1 MKILNNYRSLL
12 AGFMGGLVLMGIGC
26 GVGFFEIQSID
37 FCGQKEISAEEF
49 KPHTV
54 EAQLPKSDNIL
65 IYSHNR
71 GFSVEADESLDKN
84 TAVLYTKA
92 PDNCDI
98 TFNFETPQYIYNTES
113 GHISKDKYSALNA
126 GVGYNYSGEEF
137 AIFKTFMYDIKQR
150 KMYDYTVPQIEMTI
164 KVAPENVDRFIYM
177 EDSYGFLGSSLPFV
191 PRENEEIYYDDDN
204 GEFYALTEHGRELI
218 YSPYEERY
226 EETVCEEIEG
236 DI

>member
-1 MKILNNYRSLL
+1 MKFLSNYKSLA
-12 AGFMGGLVLMGIGC
+12 AGFACGLVLMGIGC
-26 GVGFFEIQSID
+26 GICFFEVQSMD
-37 FCGQKEISAEEF
+37 FCGEKEISAEEF
-49 KPHTV
+49 K
-54 EAQLPKSDNIL
+54 AQSVTAKLPDTQNIL

-71 GFSVEADESLDKN
+71 SFKLEADESLDSD
-84 TAVLYTKA
+84 TAMLYTKA

-113 GHISKDKYSALNA
+113 GHISKDKYSALSA

-150 KMYDYTVPQIEMTI
+150 KMYDYTVPQIEMKI
-164 KVAPENVDRFIYM
+164 KVAPENIDRFIYM
-177 EDSYGFLGSSLPFV
+177 EDNYGFLGSSLPFV

-204 GEFYALTEHGRELI
+204 GEFYTLTEHGRELI

-236 DI
+236 